1 MWTGFDYLG
10 EPTPYAGRDN
20 STPGRWSKD
29 WPSRSSY
36 FAPVDLSGFP
46 KDRYYLYQ
54 SNWTKEPMVHVLPH
68 WNWEGMEGE
77 MIPVFSY
84 TNCEEVELYVNGK
97 SAGRKVKGA
106 DYTEIPTEFHEFE
119 KGMFKT
125 KYRLSWEV
133 PYQPGSIKVVAYNGG
148 EAVVEKEIRTA
159 GDPAQITLSADRKEI
174 AADGKDLSFITV
186 RIEDKDGNF
195 CPLANNLVKFN
206 VTGEGEIAAVG
217 NGDAT
222 SQASF
227 QADNREAF
235 NGLCL
240 LILKSI
246 KDAGKIKVVAES
258 ADLESAM
265 LEIITN

>member
-1 MWTGFDYLG
+1 V
-10 EPTPYAGRDN
+10 
-20 STPGRWSKD
+20 
-29 WPSRSSY
+29 SY

-97 SAGRKVKGA
+97 SAGRKVKGV
-106 DYTEIPTEFHEFE
+106 DYTEIPAEFHEFE
-119 KGMFKT
+119 KGMYKT

-133 PYQPGSIKVVAYNGG
+133 PYQPGRVKVVAYNGG
-148 EAVVEKEIRTA
+148 EAVAEKEIKTA

-206 VTGEGEIAAVG
+206 VTGEGVMACTKRINAHALHDLHLPLRRPVIHGRSQGTEVMVHAYTLEFYSPSIQFKSFICCKLDGSYPEFRGVFIKQFST
-217 NGDAT
+217 AT
-222 SQASF
+222 
-227 QADNREAF
+227 DPVHKIRRGKCNR
-235 NGLCL
+235 G
-240 LILKSI
+240 
-246 KDAGKIKVVAES
+246 
-258 ADLESAM
+258 
-265 LEIITN
+265 